1 MDESIKD
8 EILQAAKEEFLTFG
22 YQEASMRNI
31 ASKAKL
37 TTGSLYYRFI
47 DKAELFDAIVGQD
60 ASNLLNMFIQ
70 AQENFATFSVIKQIK
85 EMESYTHSKMKD
97 MIDYIYNHFDSF
109 QLIICKSNGSKYE
122 YFIDS
127 MVDIEVK
134 NTKRFIQDL
143 KKKNIPVHDVDDN
156 LNHILCTSL
165 FRAIFEVVVH
175 QMQKKEA
182 IEYIDKVYRFYEV
195 GWMELL
201 GVKF

>member
-70 AQENFATFSVIKQIK
+70 AQ
-85 EMESYTHSKMKD
+85 
-97 MIDYIYNHFDSF
+97 
-109 QLIICKSNGSKYE
+109 
-122 YFIDS
+122 
-127 MVDIEVK
+127 
-134 NTKRFIQDL
+134 
-143 KKKNIPVHDVDDN
+143 
-156 LNHILCTSL
+156 
-165 FRAIFEVVVH
+165 
-175 QMQKKEA
+175 
-182 IEYIDKVYRFYEV
+182 
-195 GWMELL
+195 
-201 GVKF
+201 